1 MNIPYKWRI
10 LFTCSTVEFA
20 NAATAMVVLAVFI
33 DPMTLTLNWSRTSI
47 SGAVAIGSV
56 IGACMAPVTGQIND
70 RYGPRGMLI
79 ISTVLV
85 SVSCIV
91 LSYVQTSVILG
102 VALIVFRICD
112 QGATKVL
119 TASSVGKA
127 FSENRG
133 FAVSMVFLAGSL
145 GCVIVAPGA
154 QFIITI
160 FSWREAWLCLGC
172 LMFLGGTIPTIILLK
187 SRNKNGLNNLSTG
200 TDLTKPSAAFNRQE
214 LITAFKSVSFVY
226 ILISLFLTGMASSG
240 VILHL
245 MSYLVSAGFSES
257 VSVSVLSVIAISSAV
272 GSILWGK
279 LADRFNVKWVCV
291 ATYVTLVLAIGIVIF
306 PYNITFLYLMGLA
319 LGLAGVGVNTLS
331 ALLLANYYG
340 TNILASIYGLSRTAQ
355 VMGFALGILFSG
367 VVYDRTGAYQTAFSI
382 LLLLSVIG
390 LLALLL
396 AKKPKVF

>member
-1 MNIPYKWRI
+1 
-10 LFTCSTVEFA
+10 
-20 NAATAMVVLAVFI
+20 
-33 DPMTLTLNWSRTSI
+33 
-47 SGAVAIGSV
+47 
-56 IGACMAPVTGQIND
+56 
-70 RYGPRGMLI
+70 
-79 ISTVLV
+79 
-85 SVSCIV
+85 
-91 LSYVQTSVILG
+91 
-102 VALIVFRICD
+102 
-112 QGATKVL
+112 
-119 TASSVGKA
+119 
-127 FSENRG
+127 
-133 FAVSMVFLAGSL
+133 
-145 GCVIVAPGA
+145 
-154 QFIITI
+154 
-160 FSWREAWLCLGC
+160 
-172 LMFLGGTIPTIILLK
+172 MFLGGTIPTIILLK

-200 TDLTKPSAAFNRQE
+200 TDLTNHSSAFNRQE
-214 LITAFKSVSFVY
+214 LITAFKSVSFVC
-226 ILISLFLTGMASSG
+226 ILVSLFLTGMASSG

-306 PYNITFLYLMGLA
+306 PYNIVFLYLMGLA

-367 VVYDRTGAYQTAFSI
+367 VVYDRTGAYQTAFSV
-382 LLLLSVIG
+382 LLLLSIIG
-390 LLALLL
+390 LFSLLL